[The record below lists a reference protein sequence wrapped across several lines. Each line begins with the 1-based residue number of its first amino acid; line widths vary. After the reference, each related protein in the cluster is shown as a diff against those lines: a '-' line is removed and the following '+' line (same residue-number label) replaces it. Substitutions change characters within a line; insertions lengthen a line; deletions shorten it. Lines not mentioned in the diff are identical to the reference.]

1 MPNDVMNRFKT
12 TKGMDEFLD
21 KFYDSEKRRLDFN
34 RIIPMPD
41 TVRVAVSNGYL
52 EDVLK
57 VYNDYKSTEEVPAHI
72 LKRINPDIFK
82 DEDIGYH
89 DMIPYMGNTSKL
101 IISSSKNLYSKNK
114 DSFTPNESYRLMYD
128 LGKIYQDNITSYGY
142 PTWYE
147 WSCANWGTKWNSY
160 NGRINPSTGELMFL
174 TAWAPPINIY
184 HKLHEMGYRF
194 TVSFAD
200 EDFGRNC
207 GTIDATGDEI
217 LNIPFSPNH
226 DVAYQQAAA
235 VWVEPRQ
242 SHK

>member
-21 KFYDSEKRRLDFN
+21 KFYDSENKRLDFN

-41 TVRVAVSNGYL
+41 TVRVTVSNGYQ
-52 EDVLK
+52 EDALK
-57 VYNDYKSTEEVPAHI
+57 VYNDYKSTEEVPAQI
-72 LKRINPDIFK
+72 LKRINPAIFK
-82 DEDIGYH
+82 DEDIGYR
-89 DMIPYMGNTSKL
+89 DMIPYMSDTSKS
-101 IISSSKNLYSKNK
+101 IILYSKNK
-114 DSFTPNESYRLMYD
+114 DSFTLDESYQLMYD

-147 WSCANWGTKWNSY
+147 WSWANWGTKWNSY
-160 NGRINPSTGELMFL
+160 NGRVNPSTGELMFL
-174 TAWAPPINIY
+174 TAWVSPLNIY

-200 EDFGRNC
+200 EDFGRNG
-207 GTIDATGDEI
+207 GTIDATEDDI
-217 LNIPFSPNH
+217 LIIPFSTDH
-226 DVAYQQAAA
+226 DVAYHQAAA
-235 VWVEPRQ
+235 IWVERRQ